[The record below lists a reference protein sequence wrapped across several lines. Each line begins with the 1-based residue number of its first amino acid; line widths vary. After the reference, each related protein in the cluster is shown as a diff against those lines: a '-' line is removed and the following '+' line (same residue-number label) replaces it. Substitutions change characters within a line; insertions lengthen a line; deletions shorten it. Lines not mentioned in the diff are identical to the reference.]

1 MIDRYYAGIGSR
13 ETPDVVI
20 RSMKEIAAF
29 LRSTHILRS
38 GGAGGADSA
47 FESAAGDN
55 KQIFLPYDGFNGRKV
70 DDKQYFILTGDVEKK
85 AKLLA
90 AKYHPNWSRCGFA
103 AKRFHTRNM
112 AQVLGP
118 ELNSMVEFVVCY
130 TEGGKLVGGTAQ
142 AIRVAKDHKIPIFN
156 LGKMSMTDVL
166 YFLQDYVK

>member
-1 MIDRYYAGIGSR
+1 MNDRYYSGIGSR
-13 ETPDVVI
+13 DTPDVVI
-20 RSMKEIAAF
+20 RSMKEIGKF
-29 LRSTHILRS
+29 LLPYFILRS

-47 FESAAGDN
+47 FESVAQDR

-70 DDKQYFILTGDVEKK
+70 DNKQFFILTGEIEKQ

-118 ELNSMVEFVVCY
+118 DLKTPVEFVVAY

-142 AIRVAKDHKIPIFN
+142 AIRVAKDHDIPVFN

-166 YFLQDYVK
+166 YFLQDYCK